1 MVVGVGWRQF
11 FQGGGS
17 GEWLREWHLPFQGR
31 RFSREAAERRDFS
44 TLKSLP
50 SVVCA
55 DVERKLLNLDQVRD
69 PVLSY
74 NLLYVALQLPLQLS
88 NDFLYGHLYL
98 L

>member
-1 MVVGVGWRQF
+1 VVVAPGI
-11 FQGGGS
+11 
-17 GEWLREWHLPFQGR
+17 REWHLPFQGR
-31 RFSREAAERRDFS
+31 RFSREAAERQHLS

-55 DVERKLLNLDQVRD
+55 DVERKLLNLMVVRD

-74 NLLYVALQLPLQLS
+74 DLLYVVLQLLLQLS